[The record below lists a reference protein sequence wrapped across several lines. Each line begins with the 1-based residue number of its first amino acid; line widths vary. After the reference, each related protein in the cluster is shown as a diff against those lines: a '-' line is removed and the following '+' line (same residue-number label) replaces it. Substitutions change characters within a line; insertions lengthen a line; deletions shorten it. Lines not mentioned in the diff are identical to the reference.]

1 MVRSVV
7 KELDEGQ
14 AVVLG
19 ETQAEKGKIVEEML
33 VAQHSWT
40 RELTRAA
47 LENMLFCDGS
57 IHRTDAVKKFIGSHQ
72 LCGGLDLLLLSRSL
86 TSIRSN
92 LS

>member
-33 VAQHSWT
+33 VA
-40 RELTRAA
+40 
-47 LENMLFCDGS
+47 
-57 IHRTDAVKKFIGSHQ
+57 
-72 LCGGLDLLLLSRSL
+72 
-86 TSIRSN
+86 
-92 LS
+92 